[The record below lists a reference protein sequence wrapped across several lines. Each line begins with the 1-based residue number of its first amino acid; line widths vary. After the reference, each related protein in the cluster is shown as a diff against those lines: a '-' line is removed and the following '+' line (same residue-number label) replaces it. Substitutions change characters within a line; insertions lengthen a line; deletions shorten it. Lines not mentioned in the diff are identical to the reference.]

1 MISSATCEVVGTLRL
16 WGRRHALGTQHAHHL
31 DLATGSGG
39 HLAWPGT
46 SLCCA
51 PCCSCCE
58 LDTSAANI
66 WVAWTAAG
74 SLGLALALVASTRV
88 IRHTLHPPPVRHSE
102 RGRSSH
108 CAVRCCCGRI
118 WPAIKSRAAPPPP
131 LPPRARAC
139 TAGGDGK
146 LSTAGARHQLQ
157 QQQTHTL
164 WHAQQPQQGAADGA
178 GADTRNAWARRPS
191 ASDVTPPP
199 HTHSPACASGRV
211 YRKVPT
217 RSATPAQCGVWGV
230 GGGGGVRSVDL
241 ARAQR
246 PSYGRGVGG
255 RQAGRAPSQ
264 RRRG

>member
-118 WPAIKSRAAPPPP
+118 WPAIKSRAA
-131 LPPRARAC
+131 
-139 TAGGDGK
+139 
-146 LSTAGARHQLQ
+146 
-157 QQQTHTL
+157 
-164 WHAQQPQQGAADGA
+164 
-178 GADTRNAWARRPS
+178 
-191 ASDVTPPP
+191 
-199 HTHSPACASGRV
+199 
-211 YRKVPT
+211 
-217 RSATPAQCGVWGV
+217 
-230 GGGGGVRSVDL
+230 
-241 ARAQR
+241 
-246 PSYGRGVGG
+246 
-255 RQAGRAPSQ
+255 RAPALQEEMENSAPQ
-264 RRRG
+264 ARVTSSSSSKRTRFGMRSSRSKEQQMERAPTPVTRGPDDPAPAT